1 MAEIDIFSI
10 EPQKISRDL
19 KGKFLLIYGLP
30 KTGKSTFGSQLPRAL
45 FMNFE
50 QGTNALAGIRG
61 VPILRWTD
69 AKKVLTQLRKPQAR
83 EMYDSIVVDTASI
96 AWQLCEKFICQRE
109 GVDSIRD
116 IQWGQGWNML
126 KTEFSEFWREIT
138 LLGFGILF
146 IAHSKEKP
154 TEMKDEDGNPIT
166 AVAPDLPANA
176 YTIINSIVDIIGYL
190 QVQMN
195 ADGTSTRYLYTR
207 STPTIFAGS
216 RYQYLAP
223 KIKFGYQ
230 ELVDAIGDAIDK
242 AVTLDGAEVTD
253 HTVIAQVTARP
264 FSVVMDEARE
274 IWQNYLEKASSDEEK
289 EQRLHTMQ
297 DIIKKVFGN
306 ESFRLSQAV
315 PSQSD
320 LVELFI
326 DEMKEIMKAT

>member
-1 MAEIDIFSI
+1 MADIDIFSL
-10 EPQKISRDL
+10 EPSKISRDL
-19 KGKFLLIYGLP
+19 KGKFLLIYGQP
-30 KTGKSTFGSQLPRAL
+30 KTGKSTFGSQLPRSL
-45 FMNFE
+45 FLNFE
-50 QGTNALAGIRG
+50 QGTNALAGIRS

-96 AWQLCEKFICQRE
+96 AWQLCERYICQRE
-109 GVDSIRD
+109 GTESIRD
-116 IQWGQGWNML
+116 VAWGQGWNML

-154 TEMKDEDGNPIT
+154 TEMRDEDGNAIS
-166 AVAPDLPANA
+166 AVCPDLPNQA

-195 ADGTSTRYLYTR
+195 PDGTSERYLYTR

-223 KIKFGYQ
+223 KIKFGYK
-230 ELVDAIGDAIDK
+230 ELVNAIGDAIDM
-242 AVTLDGAEVTD
+242 AVEKDGAQVTD
-253 HTVIAQVTARP
+253 HTEIKQIKDRP
-264 FSVVMDEARE
+264 FQEIMSEAKD
-274 IWQNYLEKASSDEEK
+274 IWIGYLNGASTEEEK
-289 EQRLHTMQ
+289 TQRLNIMK
-297 DIIKKVFGN
+297 DVIRRIFGS
-306 ESFRLSQAV
+306 EDFKLSGAVTSQA
-315 PSQSD
+315 D

-326 DEMKEIMKAT
+326 DEMKQLM